1 MLATS
6 LSLSLSV
13 SLKILTIAALCKGRS
28 PTVCGGRI
36 VADDCAATDAVCFSD
51 TVDIKPC
58 CVSTDICRH
67 DDSDPVGTY
76 KCQTDCTQSG
86 GTCYEGT
93 GSPKSCCDCAETCSV
108 CDANGDCTCG
118 GHCAAKDERCFT
130 PGFGGA
136 PPTIKS
142 CCNPLAECTIVNN
155 VGTCSA

>member
-1 MLATS
+1 MLATYLS
-6 LSLSLSV
+6 LSLSLS
-13 SLKILTIAALCKGRS
+13 LKILTLAALCQGRS

-86 GTCYEGT
+86 GTCYDGT
-93 GSPKSCCDCAETCSV
+93 GSPKSCCDSAEKCKPDSKDPSKFTCQ
-108 CDANGDCTCG
+108 G
-118 GHCAAKDERCFT
+118 
-130 PGFGGA
+130 
-136 PPTIKS
+136 S
-142 CCNPLAECTIVNN
+142 CVDS
-155 VGTCSA
+155 G